1 MTANEY
7 AVQGVRLNINLY
19 LQAWSG
25 KFSVRVAISL
35 ARFSCLALMSGG
47 FNNCR
52 LKIPNN
58 TIKRGAFLT
67 QLREFSSSSNLI
79 LSYYLSQLDTF
90 ITASFH

>member
-19 LQAWSG
+19 FQARSRILG
-25 KFSVRVAISL
+25 PCCDLPRTL
-35 ARFSCLALMSGG
+35 LLPTLMSGG
-47 FNNCR
+47 FNNRR

-58 TIKRGAFLT
+58 TIKRGTPLT

-79 LSYYLSQLDTF
+79 LRYYLSQLDTF
-90 ITASFH
+90 ITASF